1 MPETAQT
8 PGKERKRP
16 VPRGTAFYP
25 RKRANTACQVC
36 RSRKTKCDNR
46 KPSCSYCLSV
56 GAVCNQSPVDLSS
69 FDPASLKI
77 LERLDELEQ
86 VVRQQHLETRS
97 RAAAL
102 DEATTNRVQPAC
114 SLPPRRETRLLSVS
128 PESPDRLLRL
138 RVFGGRHLPEGPL
151 TEGPV
156 GDTPAPPEQHRPLAG
171 FDTSLPG
178 GVNALLDSFFEY
190 VHCKNP
196 VLDEAWTRRLVL
208 SVALEGVDS
217 SPSSCLALLVCALGR
232 LAVPFGNDEAAEHD
246 TGPGS
251 ATYTESQALFQAAQ
265 RRIGSLMMTAREEE
279 SLIAPQC
286 LLLSG
291 LYMMC
296 VFQPFP
302 AWQYFMQ
309 ALAASQRFAFLRRMY
324 TGYDQNG
331 AIETIHSA
339 TASRG
344 WQEQAVY
351 WSAWKSEREL
361 RRFLCLPDFPA
372 AGENGYL
379 YPPMFPTPPDVVSD
393 DLAGE
398 KRQRS
403 SWLFYLAE
411 ISLRRL
417 LNRVCG
423 EISALY
429 STTTTSVTQ
438 GSPRNPTGD
447 EATIAFLTQI
457 AALVPEYEEQ
467 GRQWAASLPAELSLD
482 SPVEYDNVCRFVL
495 RGHYAEY
502 REAIYWPFLAYCL
515 GCYSP
520 DVGLVELPPQSA
532 SPMSQGAS
540 PVQYMPSRTAT
551 QQTHSWSATISH
563 LAAECLE
570 IQSLRIH
577 INKPGFRHRHH
588 GTLFLIY
595 GCVRSSLA
603 LLAAASTG
611 LRMPQRWQ
619 DDVACVACDLLLAW
633 QAEMPWFVSW
643 RKFLVETLDQEGRR

>member
-1 MPETAQT
+1 MSENSNSSV
-8 PGKERKRP
+8 KERKRP
-16 VPRGTAFYP
+16 APRGTAFYP

-86 VVRQQHLETRS
+86 VVRQQHLETRTK
-97 RAAAL
+97 AAAVNE
-102 DEATTNRVQPAC
+102 DTSDRSHHAF
-114 SLPPRRETRLLSVS
+114 SLLPRGGIRLLSVS

-138 RVFGGRHLPEGPL
+138 PVFSDRALPEGPL

-156 GDTPAPPEQHRPLAG
+156 RDIPTPREQHLQFVG

-178 GVNALLDSFFEY
+178 GVNALLDNFFEY

-208 SVALEGVDS
+208 SVALEGIDS
-217 SPSSCLALLVCALGR
+217 SASSCLALLVCALGR
-232 LAVPFGNDEAAEHD
+232 LAAPFGNDEMTPHD
-246 TGPGS
+246 RGLDSP
-251 ATYTESQALFQAAQ
+251 AYTESQTLFQAAQ
-265 RRIGSLMMTAREEE
+265 RRIGVLIVTSRGDD

-296 VFQPFP
+296 VFQPFQ
-302 AWQYFMQ
+302 AWQFFTQ

-324 TGYDQNG
+324 TGYDQTSINE
-331 AIETIHSA
+331 IVQSA

-379 YPPMFPTPPDVVSD
+379 YPPMFPTPPSVVSD
-393 DLAGE
+393 DLADE

-429 STTTTSVTQ
+429 TTATSVTQ
-438 GSPRNPTGD
+438 GSSQVRTAD
-447 EATIAFLTQI
+447 EANIAFLTQL
-457 AALVPEYEEQ
+457 AALVPDYEEQ
-467 GRQWAASLPAELSLD
+467 GHQWAASLPVELSLD
-482 SPVEYDNVCRFVL
+482 SPAEYDNVCRFVL
-495 RGHYAEY
+495 RGHYAEF
-502 REAIYWPFLAYCL
+502 RETFYWPFLAYYL
-515 GCYSP
+515 GCYSLDP
-520 DVGLVELPPQSA
+520 VQVPPQST
-532 SPMSQGAS
+532 SPLSQGGS
-540 PVQYMPSRTAT
+540 PAQYIPPPIAIQHAHPLS
-551 QQTHSWSATISH
+551 STISH

-588 GTLFLIY
+588 GTLFLIN
-595 GCVRSSLA
+595 GCVRSALA
-603 LLAAASTG
+603 LLAAALTS
-611 LRMPQRWQ
+611 LQMPREWQ
-619 DDVACVACDLLLAW
+619 NDVACVPGDLLLAW
-633 QAEMPWFVSW
+633 QVEMPWLASW
-643 RKFLVETLDQEGRR
+643 RVFLVETLDRL

>member
-1 MPETAQT
+1 MPETADRS
-8 PGKERKRP
+8 GKERKRP
-16 VPRGTAFYP
+16 APRGTAFYP

-86 VVRQQHLETRS
+86 VVREQHLETTWRT
-97 RAAAL
+97 RAAVVTENANSL
-102 DEATTNRVQPAC
+102 GQPAH
-114 SLPPRRETRLLSVS
+114 SLPPGGEAKEARLLSIS

-138 RVFGGRHLPEGPL
+138 PVFGGRPLPEGPL
-151 TEGPV
+151 TEGPPREL
-156 GDTPAPPEQHRPLAG
+156 PASREQQRQFVG

-178 GVNALLDSFFEY
+178 GVSALLDNFFEY

-196 VLDEAWTRRLVL
+196 VLEEAWTRRLVL
-208 SVALEGVDS
+208 SVALEGADS
-217 SPSSCLALLVCALGR
+217 SASSCLALLVCALGR
-232 LAVPFGNDEAAEHD
+232 IAAPFGVNTAATQD

-251 ATYTESQALFQAAQ
+251 AAYAESQALFQAAQ
-265 RRIGSLMMTAREEE
+265 RRVGVLIVTAREED

-296 VFQPFP
+296 VFQPFS
-302 AWQYFMQ
+302 AWQFFMQ
-309 ALAASQRFAFLRRMY
+309 ALAASQRFTFLRRMY
-324 TGYDQNG
+324 AGYEHNG
-331 AIETIHSA
+331 IEAVHSAA

-372 AGENGYL
+372 AGENGRL
-379 YPPMFPTPPDVVSD
+379 YPPMFPTPPAVVSD
-393 DLAGE
+393 NSADE
-398 KRQRS
+398 QRQRS

-417 LNRVCG
+417 LNRVSG

-429 STTTTSVTQ
+429 STTTLGTQ
-438 GSPRNPTGD
+438 GSVELSSTGD
-447 EATIAFLTQI
+447 EANLAFLTQL
-457 AALVPEYEEQ
+457 AALVREYEEQ
-467 GRQWAASLPAELSLD
+467 GRQWAASLPVELSLD
-482 SPVEYDNVCRFVL
+482 SPAEYDNVCRFVL

-502 REAIYWPFLAYCL
+502 REILYWPFLAYCL

-520 DVGLVELPPQSA
+520 VADLVQLPPQSTSPLSQAA
-532 SPMSQGAS
+532 SPAQH
-540 PVQYMPSRTAT
+540 MPSPSAT
-551 QQTHSWSATISH
+551 QQTYINQ

-595 GCVRSSLA
+595 GCVRSALT
-603 LLAAASTG
+603 LLAAAPTG
-611 LRMPQRWQ
+611 LQMPRGWQ
-619 DDVACVACDLLLAW
+619 NDVACVPGDLLPSW
-633 QAEMPWFVSW
+633 QVEMPWFASW
-643 RKFLVETLDQEGRR
+643 QKFLFEILDQL

>member
-1 MPETAQT
+1 MPETADRS
-8 PGKERKRP
+8 GKERKRP
-16 VPRGTAFYP
+16 APRGTAFYP

-86 VVRQQHLETRS
+86 VVREQHLETRT
-97 RAAAL
+97 RAAVVTESA
-102 DEATTNRVQPAC
+102 NSHRQPAH
-114 SLPPRRETRLLSVS
+114 SLLPRGAARLLSIL

-138 RVFGGRHLPEGPL
+138 PVFGGRPLPEGPL
-151 TEGPV
+151 TEGPPREL
-156 GDTPAPPEQHRPLAG
+156 PAPREQQRQFVG

-178 GVNALLDSFFEY
+178 GVSALLDGFFEY

-196 VLDEAWTRRLVL
+196 VLEEAWTRRLVL
-208 SVALEGVDS
+208 SVALEGADS
-217 SPSSCLALLVCALGR
+217 SASSCLALLVCALGR
-232 LAVPFGNDEAAEHD
+232 IAAPFGDDAATTQD

-251 ATYTESQALFQAAQ
+251 AAYAESQALFQAAQ
-265 RRIGSLMMTAREEE
+265 RRIGVLIVTTKEED

-302 AWQYFMQ
+302 AWQFFMQ
-309 ALAASQRFAFLRRMY
+309 ALAASQRFTFLRRMY
-324 TGYDQNG
+324 AGYEHDG
-331 AIETIHSA
+331 IESVHNASS
-339 TASRG
+339 ASRG

-372 AGENGYL
+372 AGENGRL
-379 YPPMFPTPPDVVSD
+379 YPPMFPTPPAVVSD
-393 DLAGE
+393 NLADE
-398 KRQRS
+398 QRQRS

-417 LNRVCG
+417 LNRVSG

-429 STTTTSVTQ
+429 STTTSVTQ
-438 GSPRNPTGD
+438 ACEEPPTGD
-447 EATIAFLTQI
+447 KAILAFLNQL

-467 GRQWAASLPAELSLD
+467 GRQWAASLPVELSLD
-482 SPVEYDNVCRFVL
+482 SPTEYDNVCRFVL

-502 REAIYWPFLAYCL
+502 REILYWPFLAYCL

-520 DVGLVELPPQSA
+520 VADLAQLPPQSTSPQSQSA
-532 SPMSQGAS
+532 SPA
-540 PVQYMPSRTAT
+540 QYMPSPKAT
-551 QQTHSWSATISH
+551 QQTYINQ

-595 GCVRSSLA
+595 GCVRSALA
-603 LLAAASTG
+603 LLAAAPTS
-611 LRMPQRWQ
+611 LQMPQGWQ
-619 DDVACVACDLLLAW
+619 NDVACVPGDLLPSW
-633 QAEMPWFVSW
+633 QVEMPWFKSW
-643 RKFLVETLDQEGRR
+643 QRFLVEILNQL